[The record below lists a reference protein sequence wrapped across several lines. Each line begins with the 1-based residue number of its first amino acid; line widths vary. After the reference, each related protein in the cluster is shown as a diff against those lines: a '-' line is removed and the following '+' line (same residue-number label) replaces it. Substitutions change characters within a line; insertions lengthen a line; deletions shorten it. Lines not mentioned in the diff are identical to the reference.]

1 MRALFLPW
9 SLIEG
14 EAERVLDDLA
24 SLTNI
29 NTLLV
34 SLWINTPQGDRLL
47 LPSGDGFGDFR
58 PQIPVVGEAEFDSF
72 SRVLEMARAK
82 GFEVGCHFCPL
93 FAYTTDL
100 VALRNEALLQPAL
113 HELPHGGVIWAC
125 PNNPATVQYAV
136 GVARSAVAAWRPAGL
151 LELNHV
157 EYPLWPHKGFGSLFT
172 CFCQHCQDAAQA
184 AGIDFAALKRAA
196 ALLLEDLTTAPSPSD
211 SALSSPANLVLNAM
225 LRRPQIAQWL
235 AFRMTSL
242 SQFVRTVTEAA
253 REAAAQFNP
262 ALEIGMDFFLPSASN
277 LFGTDFAALYPL
289 FDWVAP
295 KFPDYLTG
303 SIVPMI
309 ADEMNATGAPGRTTA
324 LREDI
329 RQILDVGAGPANYEP
344 CPSFAEE
351 LLYCNTFDATII
363 DRQMSYL
370 SPLNGKVRSYPWVW
384 LYNRDL
390 SGLRD
395 KFEALGRNGFEG
407 YCLWLWEPDMT
418 TAALKKTQG
427 IF

>member
-1 MRALFLPW
+1 MRALFLHSSVFEREP
-9 SLIEG
+9 
-14 EAERVLDDLA
+14 ERVLDDLA
-24 SLTNI
+24 ALTNI
-29 NTLLV
+29 DTLLV
-34 SLWINTPQGDRLL
+34 YLWANSPHGDRLL
-47 LPSGDGFGDFR
+47 LPSADGFGDR
-58 PQIPVVGEAEFDSF
+58 CPPVSVVGEAEFDAF
-72 SRVLEMARAK
+72 SGLLDMARAK
-82 GFEVGCHFCPL
+82 GFQVGCHLSPL
-93 FAYTTDL
+93 FAYTEKL
-100 VALRNEALLQPAL
+100 AGLRNEALVQPSFYD
-113 HELPHGGVIWAC
+113 LPFDNLIWAC
-125 PNNPATVQYAV
+125 PNNPATVAYAV
-136 GVARSAVAAWRPAGL
+136 GVARNAVAAWPQADL

-196 ALLLEDLTTAPSPSD
+196 ALLLEDLTTAPSVSD
-211 SALSSPANLVLNAM
+211 SALSSPANLVLNTM

-262 ALEIGMDFFLPSASN
+262 ALKIGMDFFLPSAAN
-277 LFGTDFAALYPL
+277 LLGTDFAALYPL

-309 ADEMNATGAPGRTTA
+309 ADEMNATGSPARTTA

-329 RQILDVGAGPANYEP
+329 RRILDVGAGPANYEP
-344 CPSFAEE
+344 CPSLAEE
-351 LLYCNTFDATII
+351 LLYSNTFDATII

>member
-1 MRALFLPW
+1 MKALFLHW
-9 SLIEG
+9 SLIER

-24 SLTNI
+24 GLTNI
-29 NTLLV
+29 NTLLI

-47 LPSGDGFGDFR
+47 LPSADGLGDF
-58 PQIPVVGEAEFDSF
+58 PLPVPVVGEAEFDSF

-82 GFEVGCHFCPL
+82 GFQVGCHFCPL
-93 FAYTTDL
+93 FAFTENLLTL
-100 VALRNEALLQPAL
+100 GNEAFIKPAF
-113 HELPHGGVIWAC
+113 HELPHGNLIWAC

-136 GVARSAVAAWRPAGL
+136 GVARSAVAAWQSAEL

-157 EYPLWPHKGFGSLFT
+157 EYPLWPHKGLGSLFT
-172 CFCQHCQDAAQA
+172 CFCQHCQHAAQA
-184 AGIDFAALKRAA
+184 AGLDLAALKRAA
-196 ALLLEDLTTAPSPSD
+196 ASLLEDLTSAPSPGD
-211 SALSSPANLVLNAM
+211 SPLSSPANLVLNTM

-235 AFRMTSL
+235 AFRMTSM
-242 SQFVRTVTEAA
+242 SQFIRTVTHAA

-262 ALEIGMDFFLPSASN
+262 SLKIGMDFFLPSAAN
-277 LFGTDFAALYPL
+277 LLGTDFVALHHL

-309 ADEMNATGAPGRTTA
+309 ADELNATGPPARTTA

-329 RQILDVGAGPANYEP
+329 RRILDVGAGPPTYEP
-344 CPSFAEE
+344 TPSLAEE
-351 LLYCNTFDATII
+351 LLFHNTFDAAII

-370 SPLNGKVRSYPWVW
+370 SQLKGTVHSYPWVW

-390 SGLRD
+390 SGLQD
-395 KFEALGRNGFEG
+395 KFEALDRNGFEG